1 MKPIDLIDKTK
12 VYQFIKQT
20 QSRNTIDKLILKEDK
35 KSLKKLLKVIDNWQK
50 WHLSKRLDK
59 AESGGQKNNK
69 ITPTELDTKD

>member
-35 KSLKKLLKVIDNWQK
+35 KSLEKLLKVIDNWQK

-59 AESGGQKNNK
+59 AEAGGQKNNK
-69 ITPTELDTKD
+69 ITPTEHD

>member
-35 KSLKKLLKVIDNWQK
+35 KSLEKLLEVIDNWQK

-59 AESGGQKNNK
+59 AEAGGQKNNK
-69 ITPTELDTKD
+69 ITSTNVD

>member
-20 QSRNTIDKLILKEDK
+20 QSRNTIEKLILKEDK
-35 KSLKKLLKVIDNWQK
+35 KSLEKLLKVIDNWQK

-59 AESGGQKNNK
+59 VEAGGKKNNK
-69 ITPTELDTKD
+69 ITPTELD